1 MGPAVRVC
9 VRVPRPGRKTAAR
22 RHAVR
27 ELRKRRVHLHGL
39 FLVSTA
45 AGGRARR
52 LPHLRKHDQRRKGF
66 PSMIPVP
73 PEDEPPPFL
82 GSWRRVYT
90 VVLAYLACVI
100 VAFYV
105 FTRIFS

>member
-1 MGPAVRVC
+1 
-9 VRVPRPGRKTAAR
+9 
-22 RHAVR
+22 
-27 ELRKRRVHLHGL
+27 
-39 FLVSTA
+39 
-45 AGGRARR
+45 
-52 LPHLRKHDQRRKGF
+52 
-66 PSMIPVP
+66 MIPVP

-90 VVLAYLACVI
+90 VVLAYLVCVI